1 MNMRKQSNLC
11 SCLLLAAALTA
22 VVAFGLDTVTVTP
35 KSIGKV
41 LINPGMG

>member
-22 VVAFGLDTVTVTP
+22 VVAFGLDTGYGPP